1 MVVHIER
8 IKRLFPKEVCEAML
22 KMPKGY
28 GTCHYN
34 SYKAVLDFSYA
45 YDIEYC
51 EGYINGFMGHAFCK
65 YTDKDGRVHYF
76 DISQEYNKA
85 HFHFKGGL
93 KDVELV
99 KEFDRFELYNT
110 FAADKESHLIS
121 VPDIKGNPTYA
132 ESKKIFGVELTSE
145 VYNAVSLFNIG
156 NKK

>member
-8 IKRLFPKEVCEAML
+8 IKRLFPKEVCEEML
-22 KMPKGY
+22 NIPKHC

-34 SYKAVLDFSYA
+34 SFMALEFNYA

-51 EGYINGFMGHAFCK
+51 EGYINGFMGHAFNK

-85 HFHFKGGL
+85 HFHSKGGL

-99 KEFDRFELYNT
+99 KEFDRHEVFSK
-110 FAADKESHLIS
+110 FAADGEAHLIS
-121 VPDIKGNPTYA
+121 VPTIKGNPTYA
-132 ESKKIFGVELTSE
+132 DEKKMFGAELTSE
-145 VYNAVSLFNIG
+145 VYNAVSVGL
-156 NKK
+156 